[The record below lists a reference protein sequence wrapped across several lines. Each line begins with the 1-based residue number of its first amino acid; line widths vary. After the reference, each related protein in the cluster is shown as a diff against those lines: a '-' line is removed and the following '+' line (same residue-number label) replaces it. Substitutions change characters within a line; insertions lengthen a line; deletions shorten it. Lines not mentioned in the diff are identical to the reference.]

1 MKNYFS
7 PCPMKNQFLNAISYE
22 KLLYYVVSYEKPFY
36 NINCVNSLLYV
47 TKIFFMKTALLRQ
60 LLVVTLV
67 FMAGTLIA
75 QPPPALPMQ
84 NVAKDPQGNPAK
96 NRKVYVKIEIRH
108 ARINGTVVWAE
119 AFETTTDGDGIYTIV
134 VGMGNKTSSVPSNM
148 ANIGEIDWGNGPYF
162 FNQKLAVSPSVPAA
176 WWLPATNYIDLG
188 TIQMMSVSYA
198 MFAGNASVT
207 NVTQSLPPGSK
218 NTFLVTDS
226 AGNVTWAPPQAANV
240 NVTNV
245 TNLNL
250 NLAIQSGQNIEIEP
264 NTTSTVEIQV
274 GGVQVGDP
282 ILVTPQGDYPD
293 WTIYSSWV
301 ARDGIVKI
309 RFANFTDTK
318 VDVKGSHYKIV
329 VIK

>member
-1 MKNYFS
+1 
-7 PCPMKNQFLNAISYE
+7 
-22 KLLYYVVSYEKPFY
+22 
-36 NINCVNSLLYV
+36 
-47 TKIFFMKTALLRQ
+47 MKTALLRQ

-67 FMAGTLIA
+67 FMAGTLVA
-75 QPPPALPMQ
+75 QPPPGLPMQ
-84 NVAKDPQGNPAK
+84 TVAKDPLGNPAK
-96 NRKVYVKIEIRH
+96 NRKVYIKVEIRQ
-108 ARINGTVVWAE
+108 ARINGTVIWEE
-119 AFETTTDGDGIYTIV
+119 AFETTTNEDGVYTII
-134 VGMGNKTSSVPSNM
+134 VGMGTKRSSVPAGMTSI
-148 ANIGEIDWGNGPYF
+148 AQIDWGNGPFF

-176 WWLPATNYIDLG
+176 WWLPADNYVDLG
-188 TIQMMSVSYA
+188 TIQMMSVPFA
-198 MFAGNASVT
+198 MYAGNASVT
-207 NVTQSLPPGSK
+207 NVTQSLPPGLK

-226 AGNVTWAPPQAANV
+226 SGNVTWAPPQAANV

-250 NLAIQSGQNIEIEP
+250 NLAIQSGQTIEILP

-274 GGVQVGDP
+274 AGVQVGDP

-301 ARDGIVKI
+301 ASAGVVKI

-318 VDVKGSHYKIV
+318 VDVEGSHYKIV